1 MDSSP
6 ISSDVNLSS
15 RWSMVSRRCITL
27 SAGVSNSFRSGFTMS
42 SRMILWT
49 SLAVLLSSP
58 CLQLTS
64 STRIESKTEEKENME
79 KSVAS
84 R

>member
-1 MDSSP
+1 
-6 ISSDVNLSS
+6 
-15 RWSMVSRRCITL
+15 
-27 SAGVSNSFRSGFTMS
+27 
-42 SRMILWT
+42 MILWT

-79 KSVAS
+79 KRVAS